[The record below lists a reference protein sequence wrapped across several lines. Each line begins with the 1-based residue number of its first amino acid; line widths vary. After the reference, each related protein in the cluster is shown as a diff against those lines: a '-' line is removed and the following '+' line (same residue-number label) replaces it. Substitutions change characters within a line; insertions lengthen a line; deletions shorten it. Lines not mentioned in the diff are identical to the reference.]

1 MSLQRLREFVSQ
13 RGCGARQELL
23 HHAGAGADFRRL
35 SERLS
40 PARLAAAWSHVATRL
55 RGEGRAEGAATFMAA
70 EPAMVACMAAL
81 LPEMDHV
88 STLIVVGATPCMLCS
103 SVHGRRC
110 CRMGLTQSY
119 AHVVELYVV
128 DFLC

>member
-1 MSLQRLREFVSQ
+1 MRLDMFHEPSASQ
-13 RGCGARQELL
+13 GVLFTARVRRWRQELL

-55 RGEGRAEGAATFMAA
+55 RSEGRAEGGATFMAA

-88 STLIVVGATPCMLCS
+88 STLIVVGATPCLLCS
-103 SVHGRRC
+103 GVRGRRC
-110 CRMGLTQSY
+110 
-119 AHVVELYVV
+119 
-128 DFLC
+128 